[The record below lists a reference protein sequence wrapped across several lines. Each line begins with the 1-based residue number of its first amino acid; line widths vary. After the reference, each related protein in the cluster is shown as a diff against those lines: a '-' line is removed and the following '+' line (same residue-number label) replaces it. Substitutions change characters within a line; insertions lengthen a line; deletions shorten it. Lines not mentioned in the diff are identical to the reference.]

1 MSHLERQLGLGA
13 VVAISIS
20 SMLGS
25 GVFVLPGVAVSLT
38 GSSLWQAYL
47 LAAICVLPAA
57 MSKSELAT
65 AMPTSGGTYVYLER
79 TFGPLFGTVAGLGL
93 WASLLLKS
101 SFALVGIGAYL
112 STVATIPIKAMALG
126 LLSIIVAVNILGV
139 GKVGSAMIIN
149 VVVTIT
155 ALLGLALVATIK
167 SDLPIDGPLY
177 SHGAQGLFVAAGL
190 VFVSYAGV
198 TKVAAIAEEIKDP
211 ERNLPRGIIISLLIV
226 TAIYCLISYT
236 LTSSLPFNAI
246 NGNLRPIYTLGR
258 SFLGETGGYGT
269 VFLAVLTMASMAN
282 AGVLAASRFPFAM
295 SRDGLLPAQ
304 IGQLSERYLTPV
316 VSILASGAAVALAI
330 VALDVVKIAKLAS
343 VFILMIYLAEN
354 LAVIVLREARVRWYA
369 PRYKSPLY
377 PYVQIFGIVSGL
389 ALLVM
394 MRSVLP
400 VAILA
405 ALLPGLGLYF
415 CYSQFR
421 TNRRG
426 VIGIRGRRRDL
437 VSPVEHGKN
446 ISKTATRSSSAGDAS
461 PNIATGRFFFP
472 GDATVVVAL
481 FGDERSP
488 EMLVELGIALANSD
502 RLEVCHVKEVPEQTN
517 LQDFHSEPA
526 EVYSLRR
533 RVRAMAAAN
542 KALVDFDHLVSH
554 DIFKTVYELSQRFHC
569 RWLVKEWGGRTL
581 GAFTL
586 HNRMGWLENRLACH
600 VVTYRD
606 AGVRYIRRILVYVE
620 QDNHDRIRQETA
632 DHMAQVHGAEVTF
645 VTVIAENASLDTEQT
660 AKEQLLKIGAECTAT
675 TRTLVYRQKDP
686 VKVLTKASVEHD
698 LLIIRNS
705 RTNRRFARL
714 FGSAHDRLIENAA
727 CSVISIQSYEPQTST
742 TATPKAKV
750 DHVR

>member
-13 VVAISIS
+13 VIAISIS

-38 GSSLWQAYL
+38 GPSLWQAYL

-112 STVATIPIKAMALG
+112 STIATIPIKGMALG
-126 LLSIIVAVNILGV
+126 LLGIIVVVNILGV
-139 GKVGSAMIIN
+139 GKVGGAMIIN

-155 ALLGLALVATIK
+155 ALLSLALLAAFK
-167 SDLPIDGPLY
+167 SDFNIEGPLY
-177 SHGAQGLFVAAGL
+177 LNGTNGLFLAAGL

-211 ERNLPRGIIISLLIV
+211 ERNLPRGIIISLLVV
-226 TAIYCLISYT
+226 TAIYCLISFT
-236 LTSSLPFNAI
+236 LTASLPFDTI
-246 NGNLRPIYTLGR
+246 SGNLKPIYSLGR
-258 SFLGETGGYGT
+258 HVLGETGAYGT

-295 SRDGLLPAQ
+295 SRDGLLPKQ
-304 IGQLSERYLTPV
+304 IGQLNERFLTPV

-330 VALDVVKIAKLAS
+330 LALDVVKIAKLAS
-343 VFILMIYLAEN
+343 VFILMIYVAEN
-354 LAVIVLREARVRWYA
+354 LAVIVLREARVRWYM
-369 PRYKSPLY
+369 PKYKSPLY
-377 PYVQIFGIVSGL
+377 PYVQIFGIASGL
-389 ALLVM
+389 ALLAM
-394 MRSVLP
+394 MRNVLP
-400 VAILA
+400 MAVLA
-405 ALLPGLGLYF
+405 ALVPGLGLYF
-415 CYSQFR
+415 GYSQFR
-421 TNRRG
+421 TSRRG

-437 VSPVEHGKN
+437 VTSGEEESTHSAKVGNGP
-446 ISKTATRSSSAGDAS
+446 SSDILRNTG
-461 PNIATGRFFFP
+461 TGRFVFP

-488 EMLVELGIALANSD
+488 EMLVELGIALAKGD
-502 RLEVCHVKEVPEQTN
+502 RLEVCHVKEVPEQTS
-517 LQDFHSEPA
+517 LQDIHSEPA
-526 EVYSLRR
+526 KVYSLRR

-554 DIFKTVYELSQRFHC
+554 DIFRTVHELSQRFHC
-569 RWLVKEWGGRTL
+569 RWLVKEWGGRTH

-586 HNRMGWLENRLACH
+586 HNRMGWLEDHLACH

-620 QDNHDRIRQETA
+620 QNNHDRIKQETA
-632 DHMAQVHGAEVTF
+632 DYMAQVHGAEVTL
-645 VTVIAENASLDTEQT
+645 VTVIEETASSSTEQT
-660 AKEQLLKIGAECTAT
+660 AKDQLLKIGAQCSVT
-675 TRTLVYRQKDP
+675 TRTLVYRHKDP
-686 VKVLTKASVEHD
+686 VGVLTKASMEHD
-698 LLIIRNS
+698 LLVLRSS
-705 RTNRRFARL
+705 RATPRLARL
-714 FGSAHDRLIENAA
+714 FGSAQDRLIEDAA
-727 CSVISIQSYEPQTST
+727 CSVISIQSYDQHNNIIDASN
-742 TATPKAKV
+742 
-750 DHVR
+750 